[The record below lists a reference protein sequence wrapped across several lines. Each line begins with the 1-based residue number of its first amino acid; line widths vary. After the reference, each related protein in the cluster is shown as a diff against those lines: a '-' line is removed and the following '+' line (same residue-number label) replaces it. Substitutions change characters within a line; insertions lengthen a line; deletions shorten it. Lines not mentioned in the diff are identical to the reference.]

1 MRPQGRF
8 TTCAANSATLR
19 AGCVILGPMPRW
31 SAFLVGI
38 VAAAA
43 FVALYQL
50 VAWWTGYVLLGLWL
64 AATILYRRR
73 QRRRGL

>member
-1 MRPQGRF
+1 
-8 TTCAANSATLR
+8 
-19 AGCVILGPMPRW
+19 MPRYG
-31 SAFLVGI
+31 AFLVGI

-50 VAWWTGYVLLGLWL
+50 VAWWAAYVLLALWL

-73 QRRRGL
+73 QRRRDL